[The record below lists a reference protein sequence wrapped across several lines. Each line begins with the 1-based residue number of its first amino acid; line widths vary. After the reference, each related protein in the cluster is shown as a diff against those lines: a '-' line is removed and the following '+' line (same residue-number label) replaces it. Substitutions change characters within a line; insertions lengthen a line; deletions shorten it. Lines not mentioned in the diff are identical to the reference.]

1 MEAWRLTAG
10 HNNVFTW
17 KRSLDSNA
25 SHSSSV
31 EVPCTAKMTLPPLV
45 ILCALCQLAGSD
57 PEIGR
62 TPTAHPC

>member
-31 EVPCTAKMTLPPLV
+31 EVPCTAEDD
-45 ILCALCQLAGSD
+45 IASFSD
-57 PEIGR
+57 SMR
-62 TPTAHPC
+62 TVPASRVRS